1 MRKKESKNIVYL
13 DTGFVS
19 EKEANLAFSA
29 RGFLQAVGLF
39 ETMRSQGN
47 KIVYLGQHLAR
58 IKQASGTVG
67 IKFSY
72 SPLQLKKTIKELVRL
87 NCLSDACVRLIFW
100 EKQNSG
106 HILISAKKYTAF
118 APGQYRR
125 GFQANISRFRSQA
138 DSVFA
143 RLKTTERMLYELSYR
158 QAKAK
163 GFDEAVLLNHYGY
176 LAETT
181 RSNIFFIKD
190 NGLFTP
196 APECGC
202 LAGIT
207 RKAVFDLA
215 REFRIKVYEGNFT
228 LRDLITS
235 DEAFL
240 TNSLVGIMPLV
251 KVEKENIGNGLA
263 GRLTGYFIRRYNS
276 LLKNGT

>member
-1 MRKKESKNIVYL
+1 MQKKESENIVYL

-19 EKEANLAFSA
+19 EKEAGLAFSA

-39 ETMRSQGN
+39 ETMRSQDN
-47 KIVYLGQHLAR
+47 RIVYLGQHLAR
-58 IKQASGTVG
+58 IKHDSKIIG

-72 SPLQLKKTIKELVRL
+72 STLQLKKTIKELVRL

-106 HILISAKKYTAF
+106 HILISAKKYTVF

-125 GFQANISRFRSQA
+125 GFRVNISRFRSQA
-138 DSVFA
+138 DSVFT
-143 RLKTTERMLYELSYR
+143 RLKTTQRILYELSYR

-163 GFDEAVLLNHYGY
+163 GFNEAILLNHYGY
-176 LAETT
+176 LAEAT

-190 NGLFTP
+190 NELFTP
-196 APECGC
+196 ALECGC

-207 RKAVFDLA
+207 RKAVFALA
-215 REFRIKVYEGNFT
+215 RKSRIKVHEGNFT
-228 LRDLITS
+228 PQDLIAS

-240 TNSLVGIMPLV
+240 TNSLIGIMPLV

-263 GRLTGYFIRRYNS
+263 GRLTGDFIKRYNF
-276 LLKNGT
+276 LLRNGT